1 MTGYTRQSSGQIVNN
16 TVIDASHLN
25 NEYNL
30 LQDAFDATAGHTH
43 GGGVGEGAPLPPTA
57 LSGVTVDGLLART
70 SATTTAAR
78 TLTGT
83 ANQIT
88 VTNGTGVAGNPIL
101 TLPSAITAPGSVTTT
116 TTLTAGT
123 GLTVTAGGAAVTG
136 NSTVTGTLDVT
147 GILGGTTLRGTAGSA
162 GTPTFSF
169 TTDTNSGVYSGG
181 ADIVGIATGG
191 TSRVL
196 VDAAGNMGVGLTP
209 LSDADTTIVS
219 TKGPNTG
226 DGYSCFRV
234 EGGTTS
240 KQATFQIGN
249 ANGDVVIGTMGT
261 NTTGSLSLFAGG
273 ASRATISASGVMY
286 VGNNIS
292 AQPGFVFDQSGFQWI
307 GNSAGVAGWAFNT
320 YFRSGVTVGSI
331 TQSGTTGVSYNTTSD
346 YRLKENV
353 TPLTDAADRVKRLR
367 PSRFNFTAEP
377 DRIIDGFLA
386 HEVQEVIPEAVTGT
400 KDGEDYQSMDASRL
414 VPLLTAALQDALAR
428 IEALESKAL

>member
-1 MTGYTRQSSGQIVNN
+1 MTGYTRQSAGQIVNN
-16 TVIDASHLN
+16 TVIDASHFN
-25 NEYNL
+25 NEYNK

-43 GGGVGEGAPLPPTA
+43 GGGSGEGAPLPPTA

-88 VTNGTGVAGNPIL
+88 VTNGDGVAGNPTL

-123 GLTVTAGGAAVTG
+123 GFTVTAGGAVITG

-162 GTPTFSF
+162 ATPSHSF
-169 TTDTNSGVYSGG
+169 TTDTDSGVYSGG

-196 VDAAGNMGVGLTP
+196 VDASGNVGVGMSP
-209 LSDADTTIVS
+209 TIVTDQRNMTLKGAS
-219 TKGPNTG
+219 TGQGYAAIRLEDGLNT
-226 DGYSCFRV
+226 
-234 EGGTTS
+234 
-240 KQATFQIGN
+240 KQAVFQIGTSS
-249 ANGDVVIGTMGT
+249 GDVVLGTDSA

-273 ASRATISASGVMY
+273 SSRLFISASGVVY
-286 VGNNIS
+286 IGNNTS
-292 AQPGFVFDQSGFQWI
+292 AQPGFVLDQSGFQWT

-353 TPLTDAADRVKRLR
+353 TPLTDATNRVKRLR

-377 DRIIDGFLA
+377 ARVIDGFLA

-428 IEALESKAL
+428 IEALESKVL